1 MRTLNDREKRTIRYA
16 GIALAIYLAVFAG
29 YQAIRALEVRRTEY
43 RRLVQDA
50 RDLKSELKRYETKI
64 ALVKKL
70 MESFQLDP
78 AKLKKSEVVTEASA
92 AIQKA
97 AMGGGMQLG
106 AIREAPARASNGE
119 LATIQFEG
127 NGPVQS
133 VMGLLHRM
141 ESLGYP
147 LVIDSAQITAEANRP
162 GQVKLNLTIV
172 ILDFE
177 QWKKEQPP
185 HA

>member
-1 MRTLNDREKRTIRYA
+1 MRTLTDREKRTIRYA
-16 GIALAIYLAVFAG
+16 GIGLALYLGLFGG
-29 YQAIRALEVRRTEY
+29 YQVVRSLEARRAEY
-43 RRLVQDA
+43 RRLVQEA

-64 ALVKKL
+64 AVVKKL
-70 MESFQLDP
+70 MDSFQLDP
-78 AKLKKSEVVTEASA
+78 AKLKKSEVVAEASA

-106 AIREAPARASNGE
+106 PIREAPARPSSGE

-127 NGPVQS
+127 NGPVPA

-147 LVIDSAQITAEANRP
+147 LVIDSAQISAEASRP